1 MQSCC
6 TLHTHIPLDVLDC
19 SAILP
24 AAQLAEPPS
33 DSQDEQWLLPETRF
47 QAN

>member
-6 TLHTHIPLDVLDC
+6 TPHMHIPLDVLDC